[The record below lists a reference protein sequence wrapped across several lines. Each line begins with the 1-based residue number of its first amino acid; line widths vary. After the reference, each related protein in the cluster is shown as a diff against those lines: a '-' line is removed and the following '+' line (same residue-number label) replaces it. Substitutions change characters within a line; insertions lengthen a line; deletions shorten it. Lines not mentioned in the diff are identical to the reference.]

1 MVTSSTRDQK
11 TTEDLMARFMDLL
24 GKQDAEGIG
33 ELFADEMDW
42 YVPGSE
48 ALPWTGSRSRREQVA
63 DYFRTMWPAFVP
75 GESAATI
82 DKVVIDGDDAVVFS
96 SFSHTVTRNGK
107 RLNTPAA
114 MHLTMA
120 NGQIVRMH
128 LYEDTLAVYEAFQD

>member
-1 MVTSSTRDQK
+1 
-11 TTEDLMARFMDLL
+11 
-24 GKQDAEGIG
+24 
-33 ELFADEMDW
+33 MDW